1 MGEVPLAAVSEAGR
15 GGADLRCYTV
25 RMDMEA
31 HATDNEAQFDEL
43 TYEAVREP
51 ELDPT
56 LGLILESLRRR
67 EPTMTIT

>member
-1 MGEVPLAAVSEAGR
+1 
-15 GGADLRCYTV
+15 
-25 RMDMEA
+25 MDMEA